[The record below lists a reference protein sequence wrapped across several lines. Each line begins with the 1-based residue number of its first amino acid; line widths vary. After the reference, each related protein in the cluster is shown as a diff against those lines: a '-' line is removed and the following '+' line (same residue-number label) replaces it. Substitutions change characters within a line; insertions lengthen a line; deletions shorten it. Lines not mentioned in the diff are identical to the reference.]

1 MKQTPRL
8 ASIDCFRG
16 FAVLAMVLATYLF
29 GTEAVP
35 AWLRHAP
42 DGRLTVVDLP
52 THYLIQRWGNS
63 VMLDRFPKPVRP
75 MHRRSAYE

>member
-1 MKQTPRL
+1 MHQIEGDDMEHTSHL

-16 FAVLAMVLATYLF
+16 FAVLAMVLASYLF

-42 DGRLTVVDLP
+42 DGRLTSF
-52 THYLIQRWGNS
+52 I
-63 VMLDRFPKPVRP
+63 LDTARPVSGS
-75 MHRRSAYE
+75 HTLFGGTA